1 MPTVSRKSK
10 VIAGIAI
17 VVVAGVFVM
26 RGHGDKPAAGDK
38 RRGAGADHAV
48 PVKVAEARQGDLD
61 VKLDVIGRAE
71 AFSTV
76 NVRSRVNGQLRTLE
90 FKPGDRVKSGQVI
103 ARLDASLLEAQVK
116 QAEGVK
122 ARDEAL
128 LAKAQ
133 ADLARFGDVAEK
145 GYISKAEFDQYKAAA
160 ATSAATVKSDLA
172 SVELA
177 KTQLSYATIHAPFDG
192 VAGAPLVF
200 PGAQVNADATDIV
213 VINQVQPINVRF
225 AISEAYLDAI
235 KRGVAAGGVAVS
247 AKIPGADED
256 ATVKGALD
264 FIDNAVD
271 PQTGTI
277 VAKARFENVDG
288 RLTPNQFVNVAVPTQ
303 RLAHAV
309 TVPLAALQSS
319 PDGPFVFVV
328 KADASVE
335 QRTVVTGPAV
345 DQRQVIAQGLA
356 AGEKVVTEGQL
367 LLVAGAKVKIVGD
380 GVAGDEAHARPPKV
394 AENAQ

>member
-17 VVVAGVFVM
+17 VVVAGVFIV
-26 RGHGDKPAAGDK
+26 RGHGDKPAGGDK
-38 RRGAGADHAV
+38 RRGAGGDHAV

-76 NVRSRVNGQLRTLE
+76 SVRSRVNGQLRTLE

-103 ARLDASLLEAQVK
+103 ARIDASLLEAQVK

-133 ADLARFGDVAEK
+133 ADLARFGDVAAK
-145 GYISKAEFDQYKAAA
+145 GYISKAEYDQYKAAA

-177 KTQLSYATIHAPFDG
+177 RTQLSYATIRAPFDG

-200 PGAQVNADATDIV
+200 PGAQVNADQTDIV
-213 VINQVQPINVRF
+213 VINQVQPIHVRF
-225 AISEAYLDAI
+225 AIAEAYLDAI
-235 KRGVAAGGVAVS
+235 KRGVAAGGVPVNAR
-247 AKIPGADED
+247 IPGADE
-256 ATVKGALD
+256 ASTVQGTLD
-264 FIDNAVD
+264 FLDNAVD

-277 VAKARFENVDG
+277 VAKARFDNIDA

-303 RLAHAV
+303 RLSGAI
-309 TVPLAALQSS
+309 TVPAAAMQTS
-319 PDGPFVFVV
+319 PDGWFVFVV
-328 KADASVE
+328 KNDGSVE
-335 QRTVVTGPAV
+335 QRPVTTGPAV
-345 DQRQVIAQGLA
+345 EQRQVVAQGLK

-367 LLVAGAKVKIVGD
+367 LLVAGAKVKVVGD
-380 GVAGDEAHARPPKV
+380 GVAEEGAPAKHPKV
-394 AENAQ
+394 AENAE